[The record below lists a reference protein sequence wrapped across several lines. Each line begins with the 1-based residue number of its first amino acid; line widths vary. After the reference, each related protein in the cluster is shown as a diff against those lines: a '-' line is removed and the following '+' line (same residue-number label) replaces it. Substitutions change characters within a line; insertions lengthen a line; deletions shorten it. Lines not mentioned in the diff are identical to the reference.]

1 MGEIHG
7 EMIDSSLP
15 NTLLRTRYFALP
27 FQHVE
32 SSIAVIH
39 WLSNKAIRMVTSP
52 LFPLLFQTID
62 NQLFL
67 GLNNGGYVH
76 DCWEAI
82 IARLRTIDV
91 IVRMN

>member
-62 NQLFL
+62 NQLVHLFL
-67 GLNNGGYVH
+67 FTH
-76 DCWEAI
+76 RI
-82 IARLRTIDV
+82 ITSFKPTAMLIATASIF
-91 IVRMN
+91 I